1 MPAPLLN
8 IITWIWIF
16 KEVAFT
22 LMIGSVATLE
32 SFLAVFFQA
41 KHSPHYVG
49 LFLHCYL
56 SLLKSEKPQGSRVCW
71 EGWGYANDKFFP
83 ESASEQIVI

>member
-1 MPAPLLN
+1 MPVPLLN